1 MQQLKNSYSILK
13 VAKLNLIL
21 LTVIFILNAGY
32 LWAEVS
38 AQINP
43 HNYDNKDYCQSCHVV
58 SEMPRLNYDSIT
70 TCVKCHPGSIGNHP
84 VSRHPV
90 LVKVP
95 YNIVLPEWMPL
106 SKEEKIVCFTC
117 HDNHNRSGFSRM
129 LRIDYESLCVS
140 CHINK

>member
-1 MQQLKNSYSILK
+1 MEIRNDIPKG
-13 VAKLNLIL
+13 VKLMISL
-21 LTVIFILNAGY
+21 FILFFLMNTGFA
-32 LWAEVS
+32 LAEVPPAS
-38 AQINP
+38 INP

-58 SEMPRLNYDSIT
+58 SEMPRLSYDIIT

-84 VSRHPV
+84 VSRHPI

-95 YNIVLPEWMPL
+95 YKIAVPDWMPL
-106 SKEEKIVCFTC
+106 SKEEKIVCSTC
-117 HDNHNRSGFSRM
+117 HDNHNRSGFRRM